1 MTNVKL
7 SQNSTFK
14 AVELLA
20 LLVARTVCYTNARKK
35 KSLFQM
41 FPDLSQYVSGR
52 LAAPASE
59 RS

>member
-7 SQNSTFK
+7 SQNSTFR

-20 LLVARTVCYTNARKK
+20 LLVVRTVCYANARKQ

-41 FPDLSQYVSGR
+41 FPDLFQYVSGW
-52 LAAPASE
+52 LAAPASG